1 MFNDVELEILRTIK
15 EEFRGKIRNKK
26 EFERLISILKHE
38 KGIDFNL
45 FISSL
50 LSIEEKIKT
59 FLEWLPLIENCG
71 LFDSE
76 ANLILPE
83 EFENYLNL
91 VREYGIRRNYSTA

>member
-1 MFNDVELEILRTIK
+1 MFSEIELEILKTIK
-15 EEFRGKIRNKK
+15 EEFQGKIRNRN
-26 EFERLISILKHE
+26 EFEKLISILKHE

-50 LSIEEKIKT
+50 LSIEEKVKN
-59 FLEWLPLIENCG
+59 FLEWLPLIESCG

-83 EFENYLNL
+83 EFENYLSL
-91 VREYGIRRNYSTA
+91 VREYGIRRNYSTT